1 MYLLW
6 EFGQK
11 SSDLDPAE
19 KKHCIYVQNI
29 MPGQVDWAKF
39 LSSEKFSAVWYIVL
53 LKIIH
58 IHIVHACTCI
68 LHACTCTLDSTASSM
83 VEYASTMVELE
94 CLGEEAEEGA
104 LVEEWEGGG
113 GEG

>member
-1 MYLLW
+1 
-6 EFGQK
+6 
-11 SSDLDPAE
+11 
-19 KKHCIYVQNI
+19 

-58 IHIVHACTCI
+58 IHIYCTCMLHACTCI
-68 LHACTCTLDSTASSM
+68 CTLDSTASSM

-104 LVEEWEGGG
+104 LVEE
-113 GEG
+113 